1 MGMKMTALPVA
12 HHLAVVPC
20 FYGVLAFFC
29 RLSQLLNSL
38 FLSIQAL
45 FTTTSCPLP
54 ESMSKPHFPS
64 LSPPLDRRH
73 ITQAGLDKAAVE
85 TMCTVLTLSCL
96 SQMVHH
102 ILLWSSEGPFL
113 SLQISPPWGDFLIKN
128 LFSPSA
134 FPQGC
139 RSFFWFFFFF
149 FFFPTPLWGDFSCP
163 FMCSESSSN
172 IQQVLCV
179 RIVPFIDI
187 FLMYWWGDMNSASFS
202 SAILTPLW

>member
-85 TMCTVLTLSCL
+85 TMCTVLTLFCL
-96 SQMVHH
+96 PQKGPSPLIPQ
-102 ILLWSSEGPFL
+102 SSL
-113 SLQISPPWGDFLIKN
+113 SAPAVLPTFSECGNLSSPLASRQDCWP
-128 LFSPSA
+128 LF
-134 FPQGC
+134 
-139 RSFFWFFFFF
+139 
-149 FFFPTPLWGDFSCP
+149 
-163 FMCSESSSN
+163 
-172 IQQVLCV
+172 
-179 RIVPFIDI
+179 
-187 FLMYWWGDMNSASFS
+187 
-202 SAILTPLW
+202 